1 MKIQWFFDF
10 SVYDPREVGTTSVY
24 RKPLGYG
31 WFRTGL
37 PQTLDGLTALP
48 TASLVATLNTAITNR
63 VIPATVTKLVP
74 QISNALDDAEGTRS
88 PCRGERAAS
97 AAQGSVGGLSKKQ
110 RHVAVQ
116 CRLGADRDVDL
127 VAEDRNG
134 EPRFGKIAGQRAAV
148 CVRGKEVRRQ
158 DRVGAEIDLLDGE
171 RLVGGRVLG
180 HLEVADEVG
189 VAVLVL
195 NEIVAEFG
203 GRKLGKSARS

>member
-1 MKIQWFFDF
+1 M
-10 SVYDPREVGTTSVY
+10 Y

-48 TASLVATLNTAITNR
+48 TASLWRRSTPRSPIASSR
-63 VIPATVTKLVP
+63 RPSP
-74 QISNALDDAEGTRS
+74 SSCRRFRTRS
-88 PCRGERAAS
+88 TMAKAPDRRVVAS
-97 AAQGSVGGLSKKQ
+97 APPPPPREASVGCPKNSDTLPSNVALAPIVTLTLSPKTGTVNHASAKSPDSGPPFVYEA
-110 RHVAVQ
+110 R
-116 CRLGADRDVDL
+116 
-127 VAEDRNG
+127 
-134 EPRFGKIAGQRAAV
+134 K
-148 CVRGKEVRRQ
+148 VRRQ

-171 RLVGGRVLG
+171 RLVGGHVLG

-195 NEIVAEFG
+195 NEIVTEFG